1 MKTLVING
9 SPRENGDSMTMI
21 KELTKYLIGEVIFID
36 VYNSNISH
44 CSDCRYCWTNK
55 GCSIEDGM
63 DRVYQLLNEVDNVI
77 IGSPIYFYELSGG
90 MFNFASRLQLAFTSE
105 YFRKDEEFKLKFKN
119 GVLVLSAGGDVKDLE
134 GRALRTA
141 NIIFKHMNAKSIGT
155 IMSMNTN
162 EIPASQDFQ
171 ALNSAKEIALR
182 LNKLYKLNNL

>member
-1 MKTLVING
+1 
-9 SPRENGDSMTMI
+9 
-21 KELTKYLIGEVIFID
+21 
-36 VYNSNISH
+36 
-44 CSDCRYCWTNK
+44 
-55 GCSIEDGM
+55 
-63 DRVYQLLNEVDNVI
+63 
-77 IGSPIYFYELSGG
+77 

-182 LNKLYKLNNL
+182 LNELYKLNNL